1 MSSPV
6 LHFEIGG
13 QNLKKQIGFYSA
25 VFGWNIFPL
34 DDELYIADPESDKG
48 IEGHLF
54 ETTEKMN
61 FKNLILIYVQ
71 VDDIHACL
79 KKAENLGGEIIIPPQ
94 EIPGNSSHYALFNDP
109 SGNSIGLLQ
118 RRLQTS

>member
-13 QNLKKQIGFYSA
+13 ENLKEQIGFYSS

-34 DDELYIADPESDKG
+34 DEELYIADPQSDMG

-54 ETTEKMN
+54 ETTKEMN
-61 FKNLILIYVQ
+61 FRNLVLIYVQ
-71 VDDIHACL
+71 VDDIHGCL
-79 KKAENLGGEIIIPPQ
+79 DKVKDLGGEIVITPQ
-94 EIPGNSSHYALFNDP
+94 EIPGSSSHYALFNDP
-109 SGNSIGLLQ
+109 NGNSIGLLQ
-118 RRLQTS
+118 RRL